1 MGSREEELNYKI
13 KVMKAYRKGKDIESS
28 YKHDNEGFEYTE
40 FPVWDWDDF
49 DYRIK
54 KKKPIE
60 LTIRIDEEGVLT
72 ISDTNMEDSKRLRKP
87 LKFIEVTK

>member
-1 MGSREEELNYKI
+1 MNSREDLDYKI
-13 KVMKAYRKGKDIESS
+13 KIMKAYRKGKDIESS
-28 YKHDNEGFEYTE
+28 YKHDNEGFEYVE
-40 FPVWDWDDF
+40 FPIWDWDDF